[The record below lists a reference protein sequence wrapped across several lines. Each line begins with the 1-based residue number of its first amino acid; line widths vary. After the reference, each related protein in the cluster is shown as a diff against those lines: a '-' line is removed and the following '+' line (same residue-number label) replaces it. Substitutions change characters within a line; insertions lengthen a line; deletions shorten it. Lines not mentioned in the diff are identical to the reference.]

1 MTSVGFVSMRCS
13 DNAAKDS
20 VRTSNRTP
28 LRTQRTATMSAG
40 HGRYSSGMMTEKID
54 LVGGPAPY
62 REALT
67 ARLEASG
74 FAVEGAEDTL
84 ALVIHCDSEER
95 WVHAADAAMWTATV
109 VVISDLEID
118 RFVEA
123 LAIGAGVVHM
133 DTPTEVMVDVVKA
146 AIAGEALLPLA
157 ITRLLASHMPPGRNE
172 IVDTSLE
179 GVELQVAEGLLAGR
193 TITQIAEDL
202 SYSDRTIRRKLQGVY
217 LKLGVPNK
225 TAAIEELKARS
236 ERSK

>member
-1 MTSVGFVSMRCS
+1 M
-13 DNAAKDS
+13 AAE
-20 VRTSNRTP
+20 R
-28 LRTQRTATMSAG
+28 
-40 HGRYSSGMMTEKID
+40 ID

-74 FAVEGAEDTL
+74 FTVGGTEDAL
-84 ALVIHCDSEER
+84 ALVIHCDSDER
-95 WVHAADAAMWTATV
+95 WVHAADAALWTATV
-109 VVISDLEID
+109 VVVSDLEID
-118 RFVEA
+118 RFVKA

-133 DTPTEVMVDVVKA
+133 DTPTEVMVDVIKA
-146 AIAGEALLPLA
+146 AISGEALLPLA
-157 ITRLLASHMPPGRNE
+157 ITRSLASYLPPGRSQ

-193 TITQIAEDL
+193 TITQIADDL

-236 ERSK
+236 ERGRSDGDRSDAPGTRS